1 MPKIHEM
8 IPSSYLKKEDCDPP
22 ILVTINGVK
31 EEDLA
36 MEGKPQEMK
45 WVMYFDEREKGIV
58 LNNTNIQ
65 LCAQICGSDDTDGWI
80 GKKIVLYSD
89 PNVSF
94 GGKLVGGI
102 RVRAPK
108 SNGKPAQAR
117 PATTDDVNRRA
128 QEVADMENDIPFL
141 FNMSDIQDAAG
152 KPKSLWRA
160 KHGKELQIL
169 RANKIDC

>member
-22 ILVTINGVK
+22 ILVTISEVK

-36 MEGKPQEMK
+36 IEGKPQEMK
-45 WVMYFDEREKGIV
+45 WVMYFSEREKGIV

-65 LCAQICGSDDTDGWI
+65 LSAQICGSDDTDGWI

-108 SNGKPAQAR
+108 SNGKPLTQPSVA
-117 PATTDDVNRRA
+117 DVNRKL
-128 QEVADMENDIPFL
+128 QETADAEDFQRHG
-141 FNMSDIQDAAG
+141 DDA
-152 KPKSLWRA
+152 
-160 KHGKELQIL
+160 EF
-169 RANKIDC
+169 